1 MGKRMKS
8 YLAFTTFAYRLV
20 LFGFMPLAVIGL
32 QALLAPLGDL
42 GLELGLYLTASI
54 IIEVEIIM
62 DYWAFGAVAVK
73 NNGCLEYLKTSAKG
87 LQMMRTALW
96 QNAFRILAESLL
108 LLLLGVA
115 AHYLARGEY
124 AWLTREMGAQEPA
137 KLLTIAMAVY
147 LLAVSGQL
155 ITRHFDSIHI
165 NVSAAILANIVLH
178 PLLMAAIDN
187 TYFSSYY
194 VLVVLT
200 LLAVPVSVFGF
211 WRIMSRVEEG
221 YYDERS

>member
-20 LFGFMPLAVIGL
+20 LFVLMPLAVIGI
-32 QALLAPLGDL
+32 QALLAQLGDL
-42 GLELGLYLTASI
+42 GLELGLYLTASLM
-54 IIEVEIIM
+54 IEVEIIM

-96 QNAFRILAESLL
+96 QNAFRMFAESFLL
-108 LLLLGVA
+108 VILGVA
-115 AHYLARGEY
+115 AHYLVRGDF
-124 AWLTREMGAQEPA
+124 AWLTREMEAQEPA
-137 KLLTIAMAVY
+137 KLLMIAVAVY

-155 ITRHFDSIHI
+155 ITRHFDSIQI
-165 NVSAAILANIVLH
+165 NVCAAILVNVVPS
-178 PLLMAAIDN
+178 PLLMAVTDN

-194 VLVVLT
+194 MLVVLT

-211 WRIMSRVEEG
+211 RRIMTRVEEG
-221 YYDERS
+221 YYA